1 MSKTIIALEIERDKN
16 IQDLL
21 DKVAGRVYSM
31 DGIVDVRAMLISD
44 SQEDAL
50 RDLTKQSQEMGLWL

>member
-1 MSKTIIALEIERDKN
+1 
-16 IQDLL
+16 
-21 DKVAGRVYSM
+21 M